1 MNFAPASVYSLLV
14 KYDFSPIDFSN
25 RIVCPCVVN
34 FFTTSGVKEVLVSSL
49 ICSFIEPIIIKL
61 NLFLNVYRV
70 LSKNICSKKRIS
82 MLEYL
87 KIFLMFAKIGLFTF
101 GGGLAM
107 FPMFKKELVEK
118 KGYITEEDLIDYY
131 SIGQCTPGIIAINV
145 ATFTGYRIKRTKGAV
160 IATLGV
166 VFPCLVIIIAL
177 AGVLSVLADNDAINH
192 AFNGIRIGV
201 TALLVNE
208 MIGIVKK
215 SVTNRM
221 QLIIMVVAF
230 VLVLCFKISSIVA
243 VMLAGIWAIISY
255 LRNKK

>member
-1 MNFAPASVYSLLV
+1 
-14 KYDFSPIDFSN
+14 
-25 RIVCPCVVN
+25 
-34 FFTTSGVKEVLVSSL
+34 
-49 ICSFIEPIIIKL
+49 
-61 NLFLNVYRV
+61 
-70 LSKNICSKKRIS
+70 

>member
-1 MNFAPASVYSLLV
+1 
-14 KYDFSPIDFSN
+14 
-25 RIVCPCVVN
+25 
-34 FFTTSGVKEVLVSSL
+34 
-49 ICSFIEPIIIKL
+49 
-61 NLFLNVYRV
+61 
-70 LSKNICSKKRIS
+70 

-177 AGVLSVLADNDAINH
+177 AGVLNVLADNDAINH

>member
-1 MNFAPASVYSLLV
+1 M
-14 KYDFSPIDFSN
+14 
-25 RIVCPCVVN
+25 
-34 FFTTSGVKEVLVSSL
+34 
-49 ICSFIEPIIIKL
+49 
-61 NLFLNVYRV
+61 
-70 LSKNICSKKRIS
+70 
-82 MLEYL
+82 
-87 KIFLMFAKIGLFTF
+87 
-101 GGGLAM
+101 
-107 FPMFKKELVEK
+107 
-118 KGYITEEDLIDYY
+118 
-131 SIGQCTPGIIAINV
+131 
-145 ATFTGYRIKRTKGAV
+145 
-160 IATLGV
+160 GV

>member
-1 MNFAPASVYSLLV
+1 
-14 KYDFSPIDFSN
+14 
-25 RIVCPCVVN
+25 
-34 FFTTSGVKEVLVSSL
+34 
-49 ICSFIEPIIIKL
+49 
-61 NLFLNVYRV
+61 
-70 LSKNICSKKRIS
+70 

-87 KIFLMFAKIGLFTF
+87 KIFAMFAKIGLFTF

-118 KGYITEEDLIDYY
+118 KGYITEEDLLDYY

-160 IATLGV
+160 VATLGV

-177 AGVLSVLADNDAINH
+177 AGILNVLADNEIVNH
-192 AFNGIRIGV
+192 AFSGIRVGV

-215 SVTNRM
+215 SVTNKLQM
-221 QLIIMVVAF
+221 IIMSIAF

-243 VMLAGIWAIISY
+243 VLLAGIWAVISY
-255 LRNKK
+255 LRKEK